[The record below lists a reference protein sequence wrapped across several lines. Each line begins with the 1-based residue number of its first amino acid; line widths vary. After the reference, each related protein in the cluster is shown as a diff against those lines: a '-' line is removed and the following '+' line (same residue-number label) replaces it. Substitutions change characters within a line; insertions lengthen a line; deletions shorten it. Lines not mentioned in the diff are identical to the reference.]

1 MKILALLFAVAFV
14 ACQTPLPSPVPP
26 PDVTVVDAGATDEP
40 EAGPALIGDAE
51 QGDIFDRACDRLA
64 AFRCKDGLHPACAA
78 IMRRVDLTNLTRMNS
93 TCLAGARSVGAIR
106 ACGSFCR
113 AVVP

>member
-1 MKILALLFAVAFV
+1 MCLAAIAGGS
-14 ACQTPLPSPVPP
+14 CQTPLPSPVPP
-26 PDVTVVDAGATDEP
+26 PDVTVIDAGIVDEP
-40 EAGPALIGDAE
+40 EAGILVGDAE

-93 TCLAGARSVGAIR
+93 TCVAGARSVEAIR
-106 ACGSFCR
+106 ACGAFCR
-113 AVVP
+113 AVVQ